1 MSVASTNIPVEL
13 APMETA
19 TDPALPA
26 FALRVKVDAFVIEFE
41 ITLPNLHDTDIT
53 SSANSMNLTMVQL
66 LLQANGDC
74 PLLGVSIILA
84 MLKSNRVC

>member
-1 MSVASTNIPVEL
+1 VSVASINIPVEL

-41 ITLPNLHDTDIT
+41 ITLHVIGSPAI
-53 SSANSMNLTMVQL
+53 SE
-66 LLQANGDC
+66 
-74 PLLGVSIILA
+74 I
-84 MLKSNRVC
+84 